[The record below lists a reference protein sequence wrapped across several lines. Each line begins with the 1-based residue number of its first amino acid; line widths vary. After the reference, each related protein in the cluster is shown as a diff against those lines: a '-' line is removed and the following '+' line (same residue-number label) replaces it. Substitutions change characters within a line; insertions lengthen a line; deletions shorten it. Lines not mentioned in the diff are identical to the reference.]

1 MTSASPA
8 ATLRRDLRALN
19 ADGGF
24 CSFVIGVGET
34 YIPAFAVAVGFGSL
48 AVGMIATVP
57 MLTGAMLQLAAPHGL
72 VRLGSLRRWVVACVT
87 VQALSFLPLV
97 LAAGT
102 GYAPAW
108 LVYLAATAYWAS
120 GMSAGGA
127 WNMWIT
133 QIIPQRIRSTFFGKR
148 NFLCQLCTLGG
159 LLLGG
164 LTLQAA
170 EHRGQALPA
179 FAVLFTLAFLGRLT
193 SSRCVAAQ
201 SEPADSLHAYRL
213 VRLPELLHR
222 LRTGSEMRFIVYLV
236 TMQTASQLATPYFT
250 PFMLIEL
257 KLSYA
262 HYMALIAVSFVAKGL
277 ASPYLGRI
285 AFRYGPRRLLWI
297 GGIGIVPLAIGW
309 MASPSFAYLLMLQT
323 AAGVFWGAH
332 ELASLFLTFEAI
344 RPEERTSVLA
354 LYNLLNAMATAGGAV
369 LGGHILRGF
378 GDDWQAYFILFA
390 LSTVCRGGVL
400 LTLLRTP
407 IPELTPRPMA
417 VSVEAVRPALGSIDR
432 PILSSLEEPPS
443 VDMPPPERRENG
455 LPRPPT

>member
-1 MTSASPA
+1 MTPTSSSS
-8 ATLRRDLRALN
+8 TLRRDLRALN

-24 CSFVIGVGET
+24 SSFVIGIGET
-34 YIPAFAVAVGFGSL
+34 YIPAFALAVGFGSL
-48 AVGMIATVP
+48 GAGLIATVP
-57 MLTGAMLQLAAPHGL
+57 MLAGAFLQLAAPHGV

-87 VQALSFLPLV
+87 VQALSFVPLII
-97 LAAGT
+97 AAWT
-102 GYAPAW
+102 RQAPAW

-133 QIIPQRIRSTFFGKR
+133 QIVPPRIRSTFFGKR

-170 EHRGQALPA
+170 EAHGQAVPA
-179 FAVLFTLAFLGRLT
+179 FAALFLMAFLGRLT

-201 SEPADSLHAYRL
+201 SEPANSLQTYRL
-213 VRLPELLHR
+213 VRLPELLQR
-222 LRTGSEMRFIVYLV
+222 LRTGSEMRFIIYLV

-250 PFMLIEL
+250 PFMLNEL

-262 HYMALIAVSFVAKGL
+262 HYMTLIAVSFIAKGL

-285 AFRYGPRRLLWI
+285 AFQYGPRRLLWI

-309 MASPSFAYLLMLQT
+309 MASPSFAYLIVLQT
-323 AAGVFWGAH
+323 AAGAFWGAH

-344 RPEERTSVLA
+344 RPEERTSVLS
-354 LYNLLNAMATAGGAV
+354 LYNLLNSLATAGGAV
-369 LGGHILRGF
+369 LGGLILTGL
-378 GDDWQAYFILFA
+378 GDDWEAYFILFA
-390 LSTVCRGGVL
+390 LSTICRGGVL
-400 LTLLRTP
+400 LTLIRTP
-407 IPELTPRPMA
+407 IPMLAPRPMA
-417 VSVEAVRPALGSIDR
+417 VSVEAVRPALGSIER
-432 PILSSLEEPPS
+432 PILSSLDPG
-443 VDMPPPERRENG
+443 DG
-455 LPRPPT
+455 DHLPMRQAP